1 VKREAMHR
9 SAHGW
14 ALAILL
20 PALAGC
26 GSASPV
32 ESTFG
37 TLSVDT
43 VTSGANQDENA
54 YNLQVTGPG
63 LSVNQTIGLNDR
75 VLFSVAPGSYSAR
88 LTDIAD
94 NCEVGVNPVNAI
106 VATGGTVRATFLISC
121 A

>member
-1 VKREAMHR
+1 MNRDPIGGTKC
-9 SAHGW
+9 GW
-14 ALAILL
+14 VLAILL
-20 PALAGC
+20 TAGGC

-43 VTSGANQDENA
+43 ITTGANQDANA
-54 YNLQVTGPG
+54 YSLQVTGPG
-63 LSVNQTIGLNDR
+63 LSVIQTIGLNDR
-75 VLFSVAPGSYSAR
+75 VVFSVAPGSYSAR
-88 LTDIAD
+88 LTDVAD

-106 VATGGTVRATFLISC
+106 VATGANVRATFLVSC